1 MAGPEVS
8 FIQRLLYATQCTRTH
23 RNPPLE
29 DDSIIRAGCLGT
41 RGGVLMSM
49 PRAGCLVQCGNEVV
63 FL

>member
-1 MAGPEVS
+1 MLPNA
-8 FIQRLLYATQCTRTH
+8 H
-23 RNPPLE
+23 

-41 RGGVLMSM
+41 RDGVLMSM